1 MLGLS
6 YTYFFNQGGFSEMN
20 YNLDCDG
27 VDVCLDGSFDCEN
40 CSLVRRQ
47 KQSKPI
53 IKKPK
58 QSQAPQK
65 QFKRRKK

>member
-1 MLGLS
+1 
-6 YTYFFNQGGFSEMN
+6 MN

-27 VDVCLDGSFDCEN
+27 VDVCLDGSFDCVN
-40 CSLVRRQ
+40 CTLLMRQ
-47 KQSKPI
+47 KQSKSVVR
-53 IKKPK
+53 KPK

>member
-1 MLGLS
+1 
-6 YTYFFNQGGFSEMN
+6 MN

-27 VDVCLDGSFDCEN
+27 VDVCLDGSFDCQN
-40 CSLVRRQ
+40 CRLVKAP
-47 KQSKPI
+47 KQSKSV

-58 QSQAPQK
+58 QAQAPQK